1 VTVDTQARDGRAV
14 QPRALIVTVYGAY
27 VRDLGG
33 WLSVAHLIDLM
44 AELGVDDA
52 AVRSSIWRLKRRGIV
67 HAERR
72 DGVAGYALSGSAQD
86 ILRAGDQRI
95 FRQPRARLA
104 DGWVVAVFSIPESE
118 RRRRHLLRSQL
129 SRLGFG
135 TTGTGVWIA
144 PAHLATEAADALR
157 RLELTQYVELFRADY
172 LGFGELTESVAGW
185 WDLVG
190 LEKLYDEFLGAH
202 EPVRAKWARRR
213 GPDDT
218 RRAAEAFA
226 DHVRTLNAWRRMPYL
241 DPGLPAEL
249 LPRDWSGTR
258 AAEVFAELHDRLAGA
273 AMRHVRAVTAER

>member
-1 VTVDTQARDGRAV
+1 VTVDSGAREGRGV

-44 AELGVDDA
+44 AELGVDEA

-67 HAERR
+67 RAERR
-72 DGVAGYALSGSAQD
+72 DGVAGYALSDSARD

-95 FRQPRARLA
+95 FRQRRAKVA
-104 DGWVVAVFSIPESE
+104 DGWVVALFSIPESE
-118 RRRRHLLRSQL
+118 RRKRHTLRSQL
-129 SRLGFG
+129 TWLGFG

-144 PAHLATEAADALR
+144 PAHLATEAAEALG
-157 RLELTQYVELFRADY
+157 RLELTRYVKLFRADY
-172 LGFGELTESVAGW
+172 LGFGELTESVASW

-190 LEKLYDEFLGAH
+190 LEKLYAEFLAEY

-213 GPDDT
+213 RIDDP
-218 RRAAEAFA
+218 AAFA

-249 LPRDWSGTR
+249 LPGDWLGAR
-258 AAEVFAELHDRLAGA
+258 AAQVFQDLHQRLGDA
-273 AMRHVRAVTAER
+273 AIRHVRAGD

>member
-1 VTVDTQARDGRAV
+1 MTVGGKAHDGRGV

-44 AELGVDDA
+44 AGLGVDEA

-67 HAERR
+67 QAERR
-72 DGVAGYALSGSAQD
+72 DGVAGYALSDPARD

-95 FRQPRARLA
+95 FRQRPRAKLA

-118 RRRRHLLRSQL
+118 RRKRHTLRSQL
-129 SRLGFG
+129 TWLGFG

-144 PAHLATEAADALR
+144 PAHLATEAAEALG
-157 RLELTQYVELFRADY
+157 RLELTRYVELFRADY
-172 LGFGELTESVAGW
+172 LGFGELAESVASW

-190 LEKLYDEFLGAH
+190 LEKLYAEFLAEY
-202 EPVRAKWARRR
+202 EPVRARWARRR
-213 GPDDT
+213 RIDD
-218 RRAAEAFA
+218 AAAFA
-226 DHVRTLNAWRRMPYL
+226 DHVSTLNAWRRMPYL

-249 LPRDWSGTR
+249 LPGGWLGTR
-258 AAEVFAELHDRLAGA
+258 AADVFHELHERLAGA
-273 AMRHVRAVTAER
+273 AMRHVRTDGAGAGG